1 MPGRRMSTI
10 WTRHSRTCVQADS
23 HWVESGLNTA
33 AITMIAGILSSVA
46 SYRLSRRTLHIL
58 HTYTTCEYY
67 KRHMVLHSN
76 HAVMCSKRL

>member
-33 AITMIAGILSSVA
+33 AITMIAGILSSAV
-46 SYRLSRRTLHIL
+46 SYRLSR
-58 HTYTTCEYY
+58 HTVYIINKAHGNLYMGV
-67 KRHMVLHSN
+67 K
-76 HAVMCSKRL
+76 